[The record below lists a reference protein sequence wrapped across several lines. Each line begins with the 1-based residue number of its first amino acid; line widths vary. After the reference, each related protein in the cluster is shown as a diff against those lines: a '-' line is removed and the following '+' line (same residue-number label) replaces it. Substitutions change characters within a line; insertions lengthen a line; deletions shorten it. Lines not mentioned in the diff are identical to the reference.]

1 MSLLWAGAAALA
13 LGACEDEPTQSAQDV
28 SALPFAEGS
37 REARAAAHF
46 ANQADDAALKRAGV
60 SSGPTRKA
68 IRAQR
73 DGADALPGTEDDA
86 PFASLA
92 VLDAVAGVGPATLKK
107 LSAYALARGFADERG
122 FYGSVYFTTKQ
133 ADRVLE
139 LVNTLSIEELDATTS
154 IDSRAL
160 KNIGAARPIGSMT
173 ALAAVSRVKTS
184 ALRLLRE
191 AADRQLSD
199 PICDAT
205 TRCAP
210 GLFCT
215 GGSTSIGRC
224 VDTGVEGAGDPCDAE
239 GVCAAGLV
247 CGGRDEDFSG
257 LCVPAWMRDEYVNEG
272 AASIPDVG
280 STGMSV
286 EVFGLATVPLDGEV
300 TALIDHPRPQDLELT
315 LENPAGTS
323 VMVLPRG
330 SSAIPA
336 IIPVDVPG
344 DEQANGLW
352 TLTVTD
358 TKAGQT
364 GAITFFALQLTSRFD

>member
-1 MSLLWAGAAALA
+1 MS
-13 LGACEDEPTQSAQDV
+13 ESDV
-28 SALPFAEGS
+28 TAIPFAEGS
-37 REARAAAHF
+37 REARAATHF
-46 ANQADDAALKRAGV
+46 ANQADDAALKKAGV

-68 IRAQR
+68 ILARR
-73 DGADALPGTEDDA
+73 NGPDGTLGTGDDE
-86 PFASLA
+86 PFDSLA
-92 VLDAVAGVGPATLKK
+92 ELDGISGVGTATLKK
-107 LSAYALARGFADERG
+107 VSAYALARGFADEQG
-122 FYGSVYFTTKQ
+122 FYSDLYFTTKQ

-139 LVNTLSIEELDATTS
+139 LVNTASIADLDEKTS
-154 IDSRAL
+154 IDTRAL
-160 KNIGAARPIGSMT
+160 KNIGAARPIGSMG

-191 AADRQLSD
+191 EADRRLSD
-199 PICDAT
+199 PTCDADT
-205 TRCAP
+205 KCSP

-224 VDTGVEGAGDPCDAE
+224 VDTNVDGSGDPCSAE

-257 LCVPAWMRDEYVNEG
+257 ICVPEWMRDEYVNEG
-272 AASIPDVG
+272 AASIPDTG

-286 EVFGLATVPLDGEV
+286 DVFGLATVPMEGVV
-300 TALIDHPRPQDLELT
+300 TAIIDHPRPQDLELT
-315 LENPAGTS
+315 LENPIGTS
-323 VMVLPRG
+323 VMVLPLG
-330 SSAIPA
+330 AATIPA
-336 IIPVDVPG
+336 SIPVNVPG

-364 GAITFFALQLTSRFD
+364 GTVTFFALELTSRFD